1 MLRKWFIPLMA
12 LLIVACGQQS
22 QQTSVEL
29 VDSTAPGAKYTL
41 VHAGA
46 PW

>member
-1 MLRKWFIPLMA
+1 MLRKLLVPLMA
-12 LLIVACGQQS
+12 LLFVACGQQQS
-22 QQTSVEL
+22 SVEL

>member
-1 MLRKWFIPLMA
+1 MLAI
-12 LLIVACGQQS
+12 LLVACS
-22 QQTSVEL
+22 QGGSGHKLQ
-29 VDSTAPGAKYTL
+29 DSTAPGAKYTL